1 MTERGRHHKVTGR
14 ERESMVPIS
23 TALKHT
29 MSRREIDSPYAWFRL
44 AVSVLLSGIGGVGMW
59 SFVVALP
66 AIQADFGAER
76 GAASLPFTLSMIG
89 FGVGGVIL
97 GKLADR
103 KGVIL
108 PVMIGAGGIGA
119 GFILASL
126 SGNLA
131 SLSIAYLLIGTL
143 GTAATFGP
151 LVANISFWFEKR
163 RGIAV
168 AVCACGNYLSGA
180 VWPTLIEATV
190 RAHGW
195 RAAHLAIGVFCLFAM
210 PPLALL
216 LRSRPPVRAAG
227 TAAPAE
233 IRHRIQLS
241 PSVLQGL
248 LAIAGLA
255 CCVAMAMPQVHL
267 VAYCGDLGY
276 GAANGAQMLSLML
289 GLGIASRI
297 GSGFIADRLGGL
309 ATLLIG
315 SFAQMLALTLY
326 LMMDGLTSL
335 YVISALFGLFQG
347 GLVPS
352 YAIIVRENFP
362 ARETGSRL
370 GVILMMTL
378 LGMALG
384 GWMSGIIYD
393 MTGSYRAAFAN
404 GVAWNGLN
412 FVIAVFLLLRSPFNA
427 PRLATAPHAKSAAE

>member
-1 MTERGRHHKVTGR
+1 V
-14 ERESMVPIS
+14 
-23 TALKHT
+23 LQT
-29 MSRREIDSPYAWFRL
+29 MSRHEIDSPYAWFRL
-44 AVSVLLSGIGGVGMW
+44 AVSVVLSAIGGVGMW
-59 SFVVALP
+59 SVVVALP
-66 AIQADFGAER
+66 AVQTEFGADR
-76 GAASLPFTLSMIG
+76 GAASLPFTLTMIG

-103 KGVIL
+103 RGIVL
-108 PVMIGAGGIGA
+108 PIMIGAGSLGA
-119 GFILASL
+119 GYILAAY
-126 SGNLA
+126 SGGLVSFSA
-131 SLSIAYLLIGTL
+131 AYLLIGAF
-143 GTAATFGP
+143 GTAATFVP
-151 LVANISFWFEKR
+151 LMANISFWFEKR

-168 AVCACGNYLSGA
+168 ALCASGNYLSGA
-180 VWPTLIEATV
+180 IWPTVIEAAV

-195 RAAHLAIGVFCLFAM
+195 RTAHLSIGVFCLVIM

-227 TAAPAE
+227 TRMPAASP
-233 IRHRIQLS
+233 RRINLP
-241 PSVLQGL
+241 PSVLQTL

-255 CCVAMAMPQVHL
+255 CCVAMSMPQVHI

-276 GAANGAQMLSLML
+276 GSAQGAQMLSLML
-289 GLGIASRI
+289 SFGIISRIAS
-297 GSGFIADRLGGL
+297 GFLADRLGGL

-315 SFAQMLALTLY
+315 SFAQMFALTLY

-352 YAIIVRENFP
+352 YAIIVRESFP
-362 ARETGSRL
+362 AHEAGGRVGL
-370 GVILMMTL
+370 ILMMTL

-384 GWMSGIIYD
+384 GWMSGIIFD

-412 FVIAVFLLLRSPFNA
+412 FLIAVFLLLRSSLIA
-427 PRLATAPHAKSAAE
+427 PRSATAPHAGSAAE